1 MLNLFKD
8 NTMIVGDLI
17 HNETPTLQLLDHV
30 STALNFFDDYKLTQ
44 IPVIGPEGFLGLIE
58 EEVVLNAAV
67 NSHIEDLKKHL
78 IKTHVNDEQGLFDA
92 LRFFREGNLCVL
104 PVTDKNNKYV
114 GCIHERDLLQKVC
127 DWLKVGEPG
136 GTLHLEVSIRDYS
149 LAQIAQIV
157 EGNGAKI
164 LNSMSIPHPTNSKM
178 IEVLIKIN
186 QDELSGIIQT
196 FERYE
201 YQIVGSFHKNIYD
214 KGLEDR
220 FNSFIRYLNT

>member
-1 MLNLFKD
+1 MV
-8 NTMIVGDLI
+8 VGNLI
-17 HNETPTLQLLDHV
+17 HSEIPTLQLLDHV

-44 IPVIGPEGFLGLIE
+44 VPVIGPEGYLGLISE
-58 EEVVLNAAV
+58 DAVLNASV
-67 NSHIEDLKKHL
+67 NSHIEDLKKTL
-78 IKTHVNDEQGLFDA
+78 IKTQINDEQNLFDA
-92 LRFFREGNLCVL
+92 LRVFREENLCIL
-104 PVTDKNNKYV
+104 PVTDKNNHYL
-114 GCIHERDLLQKVC
+114 GCVHESDLLQKVC
-127 DWLKVGEPG
+127 DWLKVSEPG
-136 GTLHLEVSIRDYS
+136 GLLHIEVSMRDYS

-164 LNSMSIPHPTNSKM
+164 LNALCLPHPTNSKM

-186 QDELSGIIQT
+186 QEELSGIIQT

-201 YQIVGSFHKNIYD
+201 YQIIASFHKNIYD

>member
-1 MLNLFKD
+1 
-8 NTMIVGDLI
+8 MIVSNLI
-17 HNETPTLQLLDHV
+17 HSEIPTLQLLDHV

-44 IPVIGPEGFLGLIE
+44 IPVIGPEGYLGLIGE
-58 EEVVLNAAV
+58 DVVLNASV
-67 NSHIEDLKKHL
+67 NSHIEDLKKTL
-78 IKTHVNDEQGLFDA
+78 VKTKINDEQNLFDA
-92 LRFFREGNLCVL
+92 LRVFREKTLCIL
-104 PVTDKNNKYV
+104 PVTDKNNKYL
-114 GCIHERDLLQKVC
+114 GCVHERDLLYKVC
-127 DWLKVGEPG
+127 DWLKVSEPG
-136 GTLHLEVSIRDYS
+136 GLLHIEVSIRDYS

-164 LNSMSIPHPTNSKM
+164 LNTLCLPHPTNSKM

-201 YQIVGSFHKNIYD
+201 YQIIGSFHKNIHD